1 MFMSAVGTSAGAEMA
16 GVLEQNGL
24 SVIAIGAI
32 ITIVPMILAA
42 YVAHLIFRMNMLSL
56 LGALTGA
63 MTSTPGLAA
72 IDSKTETDAPS
83 VAYAAVYPLALV
95 LMILFSQLLA
105 RF

>member
-1 MFMSAVGTSAGAEMA
+1 
-16 GVLEQNGL
+16 
-24 SVIAIGAI
+24 
-32 ITIVPMILAA
+32 
-42 YVAHLIFRMNMLSL
+42 MNMLSL